1 MRIRKISEM
10 TPTIRSLRHED
21 WDDFMRFLERSYG
34 HSRNYFPRYYPQLYR
49 QEEEALSSFMVLEED
64 GRIVSHVG
72 LFPLELSSLGA
83 SIKIGGIGGV
93 ATLPEE
99 RKKGYMSMLLK
110 HVGNLMKQ
118 KGWPLSVLWGDRQR
132 YYPFGWDIAG
142 LKYSLT
148 ITTRSLE
155 RAHVKPVKVE
165 EVSPEEAAPKVEKIH
180 SSLKMRVER
189 RHYVLTLRKQ
199 GIRIWVGKEGYAISS
214 GEIGPPSILEVA
226 SLDGKEAELVGGV
239 MERCFGDSA
248 SVEVNA
254 FDAERLERLV
264 KAASYWEI
272 VPEGL
277 FRIIDITGLLEAFKE
292 FMSGRAE
299 MVRDFELSIGLRLG
313 DDVDTATIY
322 VNNGKVEIEKG
333 SFSRNYVEL
342 DEREAVRI
350 FLGGAAVSIGKL
362 RELSVLL
369 PLPVHMPSL
378 DHV

>member
-1 MRIRKISEM
+1 M
-10 TPTIRSLRHED
+10 TPTIRSLRLEE

-83 SIKIGGIGGV
+83 RIKIGGIGGV
-93 ATLPEE
+93 ATLPGE

-110 HVGNLMKQ
+110 HVGSLMKQ

-132 YYPFGWDIAG
+132 YYSFGWDVAG

-148 ITTRSLE
+148 ITARSLE
-155 RAHVKPVKVE
+155 RACVRPVKVE
-165 EVSPEEAAPKVEKIH
+165 EFSPEEAAPKVERLH
-180 SSLKMRVER
+180 SSLKMRIER
-189 RHYVLTLRKQ
+189 RHHILALRKQ
-199 GIRIWVGKEGYAISS
+199 GIRIWIGDEGYAISS
-214 GEIGPPSILEVA
+214 GEIGSPRILEVA
-226 SLDGKEAELVGGV
+226 SLEGKEVELVGGV
-239 MERCFGDSA
+239 MEHCFGDSA

-254 FDAERLERLV
+254 FDTERLERLV

-277 FRIIDITGLLEAFKE
+277 FRIMDITGLLEAFKD

-299 MVRDFELSIGLRLG
+299 MVRDFELSIGLRLV

-322 VNNGKVEIEKG
+322 VNNGKVDIEKG

-350 FLGGAAVSIGKL
+350 FLGGTAVSIREL
-362 RELSVLL
+362 RELGMLL
-369 PLPVHMPSL
+369 PLPVHIPSL

>member
-1 MRIRKISEM
+1 M
-10 TPTIRSLRHED
+10 TPAIRSLKPEE
-21 WDDFMRFLERSYG
+21 WDDFLRFLERSYG

-49 QEEEALSSFMVLEED
+49 QEKEALSSFIVLEEN

-72 LFPLELSSLGA
+72 LFPLELFSLGTR
-83 SIKIGGIGGV
+83 IKIGGIGGV

-118 KGWPLSVLWGDRQR
+118 KGLPLSVLWGDRQR

-148 ITTRSLE
+148 ITARSLE

-165 EVSPEEAAPKVEKIH
+165 EVSPEDAVLNVEKLH
-180 SSLKMRVER
+180 GFLRMRVER
-189 RHYVLTLRKQ
+189 KNHAFILKKE
-199 GIRIWVGKEGYAISS
+199 GIRIWIGKEGYAISS
-214 GEIGPPSILEVA
+214 GEIGSPRILEAA
-226 SLDGKEAELVGGV
+226 SPEGKEAELVGGV

-248 SVEVNA
+248 SIEVNA
-254 FDAERLERLV
+254 FDTERLERLL

-292 FMSGRAE
+292 FMSSRAE

-322 VNNGKVEIEKG
+322 VNNGKVDIEKG
-333 SFSRNYVEL
+333 VFSRNYVEL

-350 FLGGAAVSIGKL
+350 FLGGAAVNIGDL
-362 RELSVLL
+362 RELGMLL
-369 PLPVHMPSL
+369 PLPVHIPSL